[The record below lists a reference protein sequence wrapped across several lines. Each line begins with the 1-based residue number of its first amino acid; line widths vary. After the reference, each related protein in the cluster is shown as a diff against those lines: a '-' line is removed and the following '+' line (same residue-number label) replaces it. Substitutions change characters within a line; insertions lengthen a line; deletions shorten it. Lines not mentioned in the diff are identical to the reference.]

1 MRVSE
6 QEIFQR
12 FFAEYAATHRLG
24 AQQWRAARC
33 ISGCGTRAMGAH
45 VLGCPSGAC
54 EQLQFHACR
63 HRSCPR
69 CAEAARCDWID
80 AQLERLLPCPH
91 FHIVCTLPHELLPV
105 WACNRAAFADL
116 FMRCVRESL
125 LQLLARPR
133 VLSATPGLLLSLHT
147 WGRTLSHHP
156 HVHCLLSAGGID
168 AQGLWRACRP
178 GWLLPVA
185 ALQHLLR
192 GKLLA
197 GVRQGLQQH
206 WVVPERANLAA
217 WLTNVC
223 RLYRHHWN
231 IEIRPPYEHGRGVVL
246 YLARYARGGPL
257 SLQRHLEL
265 DGSTVL
271 MPYRDHRDGQAK
283 LLRLHVHEFI
293 SRILWHV
300 PPRGLHTIRHAGLYS
315 SALRDQHHLALQH
328 LQRTDHRRTWPRP
341 PTSTY
346 TESQAPACP
355 HCGLPMQRLRCLP
368 AQSRHDWM
376 PHLGEIP
383 PQHTSPPP
391 WPRAR
396 GPTGRSS
403 RQPMAEH
410 GPAMQPSHRAA
421 SRGRAQPWA
430 AT

>member
-1 MRVSE
+1 MHVSE

-12 FFAEYAATHRLG
+12 FFAEYAATHQLG
-24 AQQWRAARC
+24 AQQLRAARC

-69 CAEAARCDWID
+69 CAEAARCEWID
-80 AQLERLLPCPH
+80 ATLERLLPCPH
-91 FHIVCTLPHELLPV
+91 FHVVCTLPHELIPV
-105 WACNRAAFADL
+105 WACNRAAFAEL

-133 VLSATPGLLLSLHT
+133 VLGATPGLLLSLHT

-217 WLTNVC
+217 WLTNVG

-231 IEIRPPYEHGRGVVL
+231 IEIRAPYEHGRGVVL
-246 YLARYARGGPL
+246 YLARYAKGGPL
-257 SLQRHLEL
+257 PLQRPLQL
-265 DGSTVL
+265 DGSSVL
-271 MPYRDHRDGQAK
+271 MPYRDHRDGQTK
-283 LLRLHVHEFI
+283 TLRLHVQEFI
-293 SRILWHV
+293 SRLLWHV

-315 SALRDQHHLALQH
+315 SALRGQHHLASQL
-328 LQRTDHRRTWPRP
+328 LNVAATDRPWPRTPSPSRADP
-341 PTSTY
+341 PP
-346 TESQAPACP
+346 PACP
-355 HCGLPMQRLRCLP
+355 HCGLPMLRLRCLP
-368 AQSRHDWM
+368 AARLHAWPM
-376 PHLGEIP
+376 HHLGEIP
-383 PQHTSPPP
+383 PRPPAPPP
-391 WPRAR
+391 WPLAR
-396 GPTGRSS
+396 GPTGRSNG
-403 RQPMAEH
+403 QPTAKTPRPQPPPYH
-410 GPAMQPSHRAA
+410 LVAAGGGP
-421 SRGRAQPWA
+421 
-430 AT
+430 